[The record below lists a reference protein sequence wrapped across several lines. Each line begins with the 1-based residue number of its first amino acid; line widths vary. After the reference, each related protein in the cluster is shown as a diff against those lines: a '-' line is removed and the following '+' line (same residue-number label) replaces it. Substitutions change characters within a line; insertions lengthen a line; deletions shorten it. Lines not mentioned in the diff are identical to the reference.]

1 MHTLAEL
8 RSGKL
13 AGIKRL
19 DLSERLTEF
28 PSEIFDLA
36 DSLEILNL
44 SGNRLSNL
52 PANLPHLHKLRI
64 IFCSDNRFT
73 HVPEVL
79 GQCTNLE
86 MIGFKANQITH
97 LSAKALPPKLRWL
110 ILTDNRLQQ
119 LPAEIG
125 DCADLQKLMLSGNCL
140 RQLPEEMAGC
150 SRLKLLRIAANDFER
165 LPDCVLRLPRLA
177 WLAYAGNPFSDAIEK
192 EAMASLAIEHI
203 DWNALD
209 VQHTLG
215 EGASGIIYRAH
226 RTTEH
231 GVYPVAVKVFK
242 GAVTS
247 DGLPR
252 SEKAACLVA
261 GEHPKLIS
269 VHGRLRGH
277 PAQAPGMVMPLIDPG
292 FINLAGPPSLESCT
306 RDIYAPAT
314 RFSLSQ
320 LMGIAQGIA
329 SAVAHLH
336 AKGLMHGDLY
346 AHNILWNEKGECL
359 LGDFGAA
366 SFLPTHNEAFK
377 QGLQSIEVRAFACLL
392 EELITRCEVQPDE
405 QIILDALSA
414 LQQRCALAQTE
425 ARPLFKEIVA
435 ELARLAHTS
444 SVLRSDSGAH
454 HQATGS

>member
-1 MHTLAEL
+1 MHTLEALRAGEL
-8 RSGKL
+8 V
-13 AGIKRL
+13 GIKRL
-19 DLSERLTEF
+19 DLAADLTEF
-28 PSEIFDLA
+28 PAELFDLA
-36 DSLEILNL
+36 DSLEVLNL
-44 SGNRLSNL
+44 SGNRLRDL
-52 PANLPHLHKLRI
+52 PQDLTRLHKLRI

-86 MIGFKANQITH
+86 MIGFKANQIAH

-125 DCADLQKLMLSGNCL
+125 ACTNLQKLMLSGNRL
-140 RQLPEEMAGC
+140 RELPEEMAGC
-150 SRLKLLRIAANDFER
+150 AHLELLRIAANRFER
-165 LPDCVLRLPRLA
+165 LPDWLLRLPRLA

-203 DWNALD
+203 DWHTLD

-226 RTTEH
+226 RTTEQ
-231 GVYPVAVKVFK
+231 GVHPVAVKVFK

-247 DGLPR
+247 DGLPH

-261 GEHPKLIS
+261 GEHPNLIP
-269 VHGRLRGH
+269 VHGRLHGH
-277 PAQAPGMVMPLIDPG
+277 PADAIGMVMPLIEPS

-306 RDIYAPAT
+306 RDIYASET
-314 RFSLSQ
+314 RFTFEQ
-320 LMGIAQGIA
+320 LMGIARGVA
-329 SAVAHLH
+329 SAAAHLH
-336 AKGLMHGDLY
+336 AKGVMHGDLY

-366 SFLPTHNEAFK
+366 SFLPTQDDSLR
-377 QGLQSIEVRAFACLL
+377 QGLQRIEVRAFACLL
-392 EELITRCEVQPDE
+392 EELQARCDVSSDVLRDL
-405 QIILDALSA
+405 QI
-414 LQQRCALAQTE
+414 RCASHEVE
-425 ARPLFKEIVA
+425 ARPSFDEIA
-435 ELARLAHTS
+435 RELASL
-444 SVLRSDSGAH
+444 VV
-454 HQATGS
+454 Q